1 MVSGE
6 TEEGIVHSL
15 DKSVLL
21 GKELTNV
28 WIDSFL
34 DDKMEDGIPRPK

>member
-6 TEEGIVHSL
+6 TEDGIVHSL

-28 WIDSFL
+28 WIDSFSEE
-34 DDKMEDGIPRPK
+34 KIEDGIPRPK